1 MDFSRKPNVTLDKA
15 KVAIIGAGP
24 AGLGAAWRF
33 QELGFENWTLFEK
46 ETYPGGLAASFGD
59 AAGFTWDIG
68 GHVQF
73 SHYPYFDDLM
83 DRLLGSGWLRHKRE
97 SWIWIGERFV
107 PYPFQ
112 HNIRYLPRQE
122 MRDCLKGLIHA
133 CTGSRTSPPANFE
146 EWVIGQFGAGIARQ
160 FLLPYNRKVWACP
173 PRELNCRWIGER
185 VAKVDLER
193 AVFNILDARDDLGW
207 GPNDTFRFPLRGG
220 TGAIWTEL
228 ARRLPP
234 GRLAFGKRLERLDA
248 TRRVLHFQDGS
259 REDYDLLIST
269 APLDWLVRH
278 SDLEDLKGAAGCLAH
293 SSTHVVGIGV
303 AGEPPAHLRSKTWM
317 YFPESRTPFYRA
329 TVFSNYSPNNVPDIR
344 RFWSLM
350 LEVSESPLKPVDG
363 ERLVESVIDG
373 LLSARL
379 IESQAGIADVWRYRA
394 EYGYPTP
401 TLGRDEALGILL
413 PALDE
418 LGIFSRGRF
427 GAWKYEVSNQDHS
440 LMQGVELADRLAAG
454 SQERT
459 LTAPDAV
466 NG

>member
-1 MDFSRKPNVTLDKA
+1 MTLALDKA

-24 AGLGAAWRF
+24 AGLGAAWRL

-46 ETYPGGLAASFGD
+46 ETYPGGLAASFSD

-73 SHYPYFDDLM
+73 SHYPYFDNLM

-112 HNIRYLPRQE
+112 HNIRHLPRQE
-122 MRDCLKGLIHA
+122 MRDCLEGLIRA
-133 CTGSRTSPPANFE
+133 RTESPASPPANFE
-146 EWVIGQFGAGIARQ
+146 EWILGQFGEGIARQ
-160 FLLPYNRKVWACP
+160 FMLPYNYKVWGCS

-193 AVFNILDARDDLGW
+193 VVFNLLDARDDLGW
-207 GPNDTFRFPLRGG
+207 GPNDTFRFPLHGG
-220 TGAIWTEL
+220 TGAIWTKL
-228 ARRLPP
+228 AGRLPP
-234 GRLAFGKRLERLDA
+234 ERLVFGKRLRRLDA

-259 REDYDLLIST
+259 EEDYDILIST
-269 APLDWLVRH
+269 APLDWLVRR
-278 SDLEDLKGAAGCLAH
+278 SDLEDLKDAAGRLAH
-293 SSTHVVGIGV
+293 SSTHVVGIGL
-303 AGEPPAHLRSKTWM
+303 AGEPPEHLRSKTWM
-317 YFPESRTPFYRA
+317 YFPESHTPFYRA
-329 TVFSNYSPNNVPDIR
+329 TVYSNYSPNNVPDIR

-350 LEVSESPLKPVDG
+350 LEVSESPAKPVDD
-363 ERLVESVIDG
+363 ERLVDSVIDG

-379 IESQAGIADVWRYRA
+379 IEDQASIVDVWRYRA

-401 TLGRDEALGILL
+401 TLSRDEALGILL

-440 LMQGVELADRLAAG
+440 LMQGVELVDRLAAG

-459 LTAPDAV
+459 LGVAVPPAP
-466 NG
+466 